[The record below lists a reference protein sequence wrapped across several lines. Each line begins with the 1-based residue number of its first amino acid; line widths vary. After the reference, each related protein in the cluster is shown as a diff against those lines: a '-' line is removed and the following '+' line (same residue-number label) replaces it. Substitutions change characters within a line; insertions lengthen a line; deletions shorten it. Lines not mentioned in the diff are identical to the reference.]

1 MTDKYEKELRQILKE
16 YEFKMIRISKNGHE
30 IWRLPDGHHFNCNG
44 PNSSL
49 GRRSWRNN
57 IGNLRNLIKKHSIRK
72 PILPLTNKR
81 NEKQMNT
88 TKTIMSIALTKVQI
102 DLKAKD
108 LEKKRK
114 RIQNAI
120 DVDGEGS
127 TAQIHEIENIDKKL
141 IILAQ
146 QLTKFTGKTVP
157 SPKIENN
164 TISTQKSKGKDMP
177 KKKRKYETWTESD
190 SFMLKELVS
199 KGGTVKNIARQL
211 KRTESNTKSKMKN
224 LGIGVKTAREKRLK
238 ELDDIQP
245 STLPLPIIVS
255 SPVSQIKNDRDHF
268 FIIRFPSGKEAS
280 IPISKSKA
288 EEYALKILADEL

>member
-127 TAQIHEIENIDKKL
+127 TAQIHEIENIDKEL

-157 SPKIENN
+157 APSLVFPPTPTHLPKEELPMAKAKRKTYVRRMWSRSEDEILLDLVLKDWNRTKIAKKMGRTRSSIHGRINVLDLLNSKKKIE
-164 TISTQKSKGKDMP
+164 D
-177 KKKRKYETWTESD
+177 KKLNILEKTKQPIKEKY
-190 SFMLKELVS
+190 LL
-199 KGGTVKNIARQL
+199 
-211 KRTESNTKSKMKN
+211 
-224 LGIGVKTAREKRLK
+224 
-238 ELDDIQP
+238 
-245 STLPLPIIVS
+245 
-255 SPVSQIKNDRDHF
+255 
-268 FIIRFPSGKEAS
+268 IIRFPGGKEAS